1 MMVSDLRLCVALLGF
16 CASSAWVGT
25 FTASAG
31 EPVARDADPLAA
43 PVVMWDFDPEE
54 ETPLIAVGG
63 VHRDLPGPRPPQF
76 PDLDATNTA
85 VRFDGEGA
93 RFTYADTNNKGPLDF
108 TNGDA
113 ITIEAWVKVDELRD
127 GENVYVIGKGRTEDP
142 GFERDNQNWA
152 RRLRG
157 QDGKACISFLFAT
170 KQVAGAERSDA
181 HWHRWTTKEGFK
193 PKSGWHHVAATY
205 RFGEPESVR
214 GWIDGKSLPGVWDM
228 GGPTKEAP
236 VVDNDAV
243 WIGSSMGGRAATSFR
258 GMLDLVALHR
268 HVLDDKILAARYRR
282 VGEEPVVKLAPEKM
296 PELGSLPA
304 DQVTV
309 TFHEGMPAH
318 ERWLNEDEKWPGETM
333 RWSGD
338 AFLLPRLPVRYD
350 DWGIRDA
357 WKAPVLVR
365 MAADVKLPAGK
376 QTLLVRARA
385 LSRLWV
391 DGKVVA
397 RTKPISGSP
406 SGEEPITPVAEPPA
420 PGMRR
425 AGHREQEQIIEVEIH
440 AQPTTRIVL
449 EALAGGSKFRA
460 EPGELCVAIRSADG
474 KEYSVLRPVALSDSN
489 LPLTEAVAGA
499 KLVEIEQSLADYDD
513 RARRTAAASQD
524 AFWTRRHQIA
534 AEWATKNPGPAV
546 PSSSTNTNQ
555 PIDAFLVDKIA
566 RAEAAAA
573 KTSPDEAKHFHQ
585 QVLPILRNEC
595 FRCHGEKDQGGLR
608 LDSRALALKAGD
620 SELPA
625 IVPGKASASE
635 LMRRIRH
642 ESEDE
647 RMPPTGKGLTAE
659 QIDILAKWIDAGA
672 PWPALPLEP
681 AQTALAPIVGDA
693 KFLRRAYLDTVG
705 VPPTAD
711 EARTFLADK
720 SPTKRT
726 DLIDRLLADER
737 WADHWISYW
746 QDLLA
751 ENPTLINAT
760 QNSTGPFRW
769 FLYDA
774 LRDDKPLDRMVT
786 ELIMMRGGQHD
797 GGSAG
802 FGLAAQNDAPLAA
815 KAHVVAGAFLALEL
829 QCARCHDSPYHST
842 TQRDLYSLSAMLTR
856 KTVTVPKTSSVSPAF
871 FEKKAR
877 ESLIKV
883 TLKPEEPIPPNWPFA
898 EITGAVDDESLDAL
912 CADPKDTRER
922 FAAVITSPQ
931 NTRFSQVVVNRI
943 WRRLMGSGIIEPAN
957 DWEGRRASH
966 PELLRWLANELVAN
980 NYSVKHIARL
990 VMTSD
995 AYQRE
1000 AVGENLK
1007 ADAEARF
1014 FNAPER
1020 RRLSAEQV
1028 VDSLYAAAGVPMD
1041 VELMTLD
1048 PDGRRPASNRN
1059 SFDQP
1064 RRSWMLVSLSN
1075 ERDRP
1080 SLTLP
1085 RAAAVAEVLETF
1097 GWSAARQVPK
1107 NDRET
1112 APNVLQPGALGNSS
1126 LATTLTRA
1134 AYRSPL
1140 AELAMEAKQPEELVD
1155 AVFLR
1160 FLSRPPTAK
1169 ERSLFVAA
1177 LGRGFAER
1185 LTPAAEIKLPPRPEL
1200 LPQVTWSNH
1209 LRNEANTIQQEWE
1222 KRTRQGPPAD
1232 PRLKTEWRETYED
1245 FVWSV
1250 VNLREF
1256 VWMP

>member
-1 MMVSDLRLCVALLGF
+1 MMVSDLRLRVALLGL
-16 CASSAWVGT
+16 CATAVLAWPLP
-25 FTASAG
+25 ASAG
-31 EPVARDADPLAA
+31 EPVARDAGPAA

-63 VHRDLPGPRPPQF
+63 VHRDLPGPRPPQY
-76 PDLDATNTA
+76 PDFDPSNTA
-85 VRFDGEGA
+85 VKFDGEGA
-93 RFTYADTNNKGPLDF
+93 RFTYVDTNNKGPLDF

-113 ITIEAWVKVDELRD
+113 ITIEAWVKADELRD
-127 GENVYVIGKGRTEDP
+127 GENVYIIGKGRTEDP

-152 RRLRG
+152 LRIRG
-157 QDGKACISFLFAT
+157 QNGKACVSFLFAT
-170 KQVAGAERSDA
+170 PQVAGAERSDA
-181 HWHRWTTKEGFK
+181 HWHRWTTKDGFK
-193 PKSGWHHVAATY
+193 PKAGWHHVAATY

-214 GWIDGKSLPGVWDM
+214 GWVDGKSLPGVWDM

-243 WIGSSMGGRAATSFR
+243 WIGSSMGGRAGNSFR

-268 HVLDDKILAARYRR
+268 HVLDDKILAARFRR
-282 VGEEPVVKLAPEKM
+282 VGDEPVVKLAPEKM
-296 PELGSLPA
+296 PELGTLPA

-309 TFHEGMPAH
+309 MFHEGMPAH
-318 ERWLNEDEKWPGETM
+318 ERWLNEEEKWPSETM

-350 DWGIRDA
+350 DWGIRES

-365 MAADVKLPAGK
+365 MAADVRLPPGK

-406 SGEEPITPVAEPPA
+406 SGEEPITPVAEPPV

-425 AGHREQEQIIEVEIH
+425 AGHREQEQIVEVEIN

-460 EPGELCVAIRSADG
+460 EPGELCVAVRSADG
-474 KEYSVLRPVALSDSN
+474 KEYAVLRPIALSESK
-489 LPLTEAVAGA
+489 LPLTEAAAGA
-499 KLVEIEQSLADYDD
+499 KLVEIERSLADYDD
-513 RARRTAAASQD
+513 RARRTAAASQN
-524 AFWTRRHQIA
+524 AFWERRHKIA
-534 AEWATKNPGPAV
+534 AEWAKKNPAPAV

-573 KTSPDEAKHFHQ
+573 GTSPAEAKHFHEK
-585 QVLPILRNEC
+585 VLPILRNEC

-625 IVPGKASASE
+625 IVPGKASKSE
-635 LMRRIRH
+635 LMRRVRH

-647 RMPPTGKGLTAE
+647 RMPPTGKGLSAE

-672 PWPALPLEP
+672 LWPALPLEP

-711 EARTFLADK
+711 EARAFLADK

-769 FLYDA
+769 FLHDA
-774 LRDDKPLDRMVT
+774 LRDNKPLDRMVT
-786 ELIMMRGGQHD
+786 ELVMMRGSQHD

-856 KTVTVPKTSSVSPAF
+856 KAVTVPKTSSVPAAF

-883 TLKPEEPIPPNWPFA
+883 TLKPEESIPPKWPFA
-898 EITGAVDDESLDAL
+898 EVTGAADDELLDAL
-912 CADPKDTRER
+912 CAEPKDTRER
-922 FAAVITSPQ
+922 FAALITAPQ

-980 NYSVKHIARL
+980 DYSLKHIARL

-1028 VDSLYAAAGVPMD
+1028 VDSFFAAAGLPMD

-1059 SFDQP
+1059 SFDTP
-1064 RRSWMLVSLSN
+1064 RRSWMMVSLSN

-1140 AELAMEAKQPEELVD
+1140 AELAIEAKQPEELVD

-1160 FLSRPPTAK
+1160 FLSRLPTAQ
-1169 ERSLFVAA
+1169 ERALFVDA
-1177 LGRGFAER
+1177 LSKGFDKR
-1185 LTPAAEIKLPPRPEL
+1185 LTPADEVKLPPTPEL
-1200 LPQVTWSNH
+1200 LPRVTWSNH

-1222 KRTRQGPPAD
+1222 KRTREGPPVD
-1232 PRLKTEWRETYED
+1232 PRLRPEWRETYED